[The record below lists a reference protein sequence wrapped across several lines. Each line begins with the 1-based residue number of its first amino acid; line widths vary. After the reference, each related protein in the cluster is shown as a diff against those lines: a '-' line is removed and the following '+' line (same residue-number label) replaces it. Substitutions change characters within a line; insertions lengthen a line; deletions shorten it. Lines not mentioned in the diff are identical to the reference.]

1 MRARGRAEGIK
12 PVPAINQLAIHQL
25 AIHQLAI
32 HQPAINQPAIDK
44 PAIDKLKQCLLI
56 GNGFATSSPS

>member
-12 PVPAINQLAIHQL
+12 PVPAINQL